1 MINGKKFVALC
12 TSRIYDPQIHGYIVK
27 FNERLRAEDCS
38 LLIFAI
44 NSDIYWEEDRQ
55 ASEKYVF
62 DLIPYDFIDAVVIMD
77 EKIKSHRIAE
87 KIIRKSNEHQ
97 VPVIISD
104 GHYENTS
111 CINFDYSQGFELV
124 VRHIIEEHK
133 VTRPH
138 MFAGQPDNEFSNERI
153 EVFKKV
159 LSENGIPFNN
169 SMISYGY
176 FWADPCRIAMQELLE
191 DCKDKE
197 LPEAII
203 CANDVMAITISEMLT
218 ENGYKVPE
226 DVLIAGF
233 DGYDEIYFTS
243 PKITTASCD
252 IILLADACAD
262 AVFEV
267 IQNKKNKNKYI
278 TPVFQPNESCGCAEY
293 TKNNQILHD
302 WFKESFSRHNDD
314 NRVLKRLTAKMQVSQ
329 TIGEM
334 VSHLD
339 CYKTDTL
346 LTVVDRRM
354 FDDEENYF
362 TNNENDFREKNTNKE
377 ANIEANI
384 ATNINTNRNTNKE
397 LILIYDSDYR
407 EDYKEDTFI
416 FPEYDDMYTED
427 VFSPA
432 YRFRILQ
439 LTESGYPLIFNALD
453 YMGKA
458 FGFVC
463 YYFRDYYISNYTNTM
478 NATNSI
484 GTGIGG
490 YINIQYQRALLDK
503 MDEMYRHDPLTGLFN
518 RIGFHNQ
525 FKKICRSR
533 KYQNKEITVIMSDLD
548 GLKFI
553 NDHFGHADGDNAIAT
568 TAMALMDN
576 VPQNSLSA
584 RFGGDEIFSIIFDDC
599 DADKIIKNIDK
610 YLEKYN
616 DTSGK
621 PYDVSTSCGY
631 IKLKLDDNFDITKA
645 VKDADTSMYEVKKDK
660 YIRKGIVPRK

>member
-1 MINGKKFVALC
+1 MINGKKIVALC

-27 FNERLRAEDCS
+27 LNERLRAEDCS

-44 NSDIYWEEDRQ
+44 NSDIYWEENRP
-55 ASEKYVF
+55 AAEKYVF
-62 DLIPYDFIDAVVIMD
+62 DLIPYNYIDAVIIMN
-77 EKIKSHRIAE
+77 EKIKSRKIAE
-87 KIIRKSNEHQ
+87 KIIKKSNEHD

-104 GHYENTS
+104 GHYDNAS
-111 CINFDYSQGFELV
+111 CINFDYSKGFELV
-124 VRHIIEEHK
+124 VRHIIEDHK

-138 MFAGQPDNEFSNERI
+138 MFAGQPDNDFSNERI

-159 LSENGIPFNN
+159 LSENGIPFDE

-176 FWADPCRIAMQELLE
+176 FWADPCRIAMQELL
-191 DCKDKE
+191 DRCKDTE

-203 CANDVMAITISEMLT
+203 CANDVMAITVSEMLT

-262 AVFEV
+262 AVFET
-267 IQNKKNKNKYI
+267 INSKKNINKLI
-278 TPVFQPNESCGCAEY
+278 TPVFQPNESCGCSEY

-329 TIGEM
+329 SLGEM
-334 VSHLD
+334 VSNLD
-339 CYKTDTL
+339 CYKTDNL

-362 TNNENDFREKNTNKE
+362 TDLNDLENKE
-377 ANIEANI
+377 SK
-384 ATNINTNRNTNKE
+384 KE
-397 LILIYDSDYR
+397 LILIYDADYR
-407 EDYKEDTFI
+407 DEYKKDTFVL
-416 FPEYDDMYTED
+416 PEYDEMFTED
-427 VFSPA
+427 ILSPA

-478 NATNSI
+478 TATNSI

-490 YINIQYQRALLDK
+490 YINIQYQRTLLEK

-525 FKKICRSR
+525 FKKICRTK
-533 KYQNKEITVIMSDLD
+533 KYQDQEVTVIMSDLD
-548 GLKFI
+548 GLKYI

-568 TAMALMDN
+568 TAKALMDS
-576 VPQNSLSA
+576 VPENSLSA
-584 RFGGDEIFSIIFDDC
+584 RFGGDEIFSVIFDKC
-599 DADKIIKNIDK
+599 DADAIIRKIDK

-631 IKLKLDDNFDITKA
+631 ITLPLDENFDITQA
-645 VKDADTSMYEVKKDK
+645 VKDADTSMYAVKKDK
-660 YIRKGIVPRK
+660 YIKKGIL